1 MKKKTW
7 RTVMALALAGTM
19 AMGLTACGSGAVN
32 STAGGNHTGGQW

>member
-19 AMGLTACGSGAVN
+19 AMGLTACGSGAVL
-32 STAGGNHTGGQW
+32 SLIHI